1 MTFSKTVWFWHMWRL
16 TIWVMIDYYSVVNR
30 VINNSYV
37 LVIKFWKE
45 FWKDIIILSQS
56 SSSKQ
61 EECSKTMGKRT
72 CTLPRDVK
80 NVAFREGVNPVSA
93 NSDQHEISPNNIHT
107 MSREKDL
114 RIKEMISTEKM
125 LWSFIKFPQFIL

>member
-1 MTFSKTVWFWHMWRL
+1 
-16 TIWVMIDYYSVVNR
+16 
-30 VINNSYV
+30 
-37 LVIKFWKE
+37 
-45 FWKDIIILSQS
+45 
-56 SSSKQ
+56 
-61 EECSKTMGKRT
+61 MGKRT

-80 NVAFREGVNPVSA
+80 NVALRGGVNPVSA

-125 LWSFIKFPQFIL
+125 L